1 MGLAHSPSVITDGL
15 IYSIDAANTRSYTG
29 SGNTVNGLISGFGG
43 TLVNGVGFS
52 SINNGCFFFDGT
64 NDYINTNLTSS
75 SIGLTSSNFS
85 IGLWAKV
92 KDYST
97 FNAFVT
103 RTLSNIA
110 APLDMYILNSV
121 SYAPGYLVVLLGNG
135 TTWNTL
141 QSSSQFPLAWTYLVF
156 TLNSS
161 TMSLYYN
168 AVFNSA
174 TALTVPRGES
184 ANPIKIGTREDGAT
198 YMNGNIG
205 QVQIYNRALS
215 STEIRQNFNATRK
228 RYGI

>member
-1 MGLAHSPSVITDGL
+1 MGLSHSPGIVIDGL

-103 RTLSNIA
+103 RTSGAIA

-168 AVFNSA
+168 AVFNST
-174 TALTVPRGES
+174 TALAVPRGES

-198 YMNGNIG
+198 YMNGNIA

-215 STEIRQNFNATRK
+215 ATEIRQNFNATRK
-228 RYGI
+228 RFGI

>member
-1 MGLAHSPSVITDGL
+1 MGLDHSPAIITDGL
-15 IYSIDAANTRSYTG
+15 VFYLDPANKRSYSGSGITANSLVGGTG
-29 SGNTVNGLISGFGG
+29 S

-52 SINNGCFFFDGT
+52 SANNGSFFFDGT
-64 NDYINTNLTSS
+64 NDYINTNIFSS

-85 IGLWAKV
+85 IGVWAKV

-103 RTLSNIA
+103 RTLGNIA

-135 TTWNTL
+135 TTWSTL
-141 QSSSQFPLAWTYLVF
+141 QSSSQFPLTWTYLFF

-161 TMSLYYN
+161 TMALYYN
-168 AVFNSA
+168 AVFNSSTSLA
-174 TALTVPRGES
+174 VPRGES

-198 YMNGNIG
+198 YMNGNIS
-205 QVQIYNRALS
+205 QVQIYNRAL
-215 STEIRQNFNATRK
+215 TQQEILQNYNATKGRF
-228 RYGI
+228 GL

>member
-1 MGLAHSPSVITDGL
+1 MGIAYNTSIVSDGL
-15 IYSIDAANTRSYTG
+15 VFAFDAGNTRSYSG
-29 SGNTVNGLISGFGG
+29 SGITVNGLVGGLGG
-43 TLVNGVGFS
+43 TLVNGTGFS
-52 SINNGCFFFDGT
+52 SANNGSFFFDGT
-64 NDYINTNLTSS
+64 NDFINTNIFSS

-85 IGLWAKV
+85 IGVWAKV

-103 RTLSNIA
+103 RTLGSIA

-135 TTWNTL
+135 TTWSTL
-141 QSSSQFPLAWTYLVF
+141 QSSSQFPLTWTYLFF

-161 TMSLYYN
+161 TMALYYN
-168 AVFNSA
+168 AVFNSSTSLA
-174 TALTVPRGES
+174 VPRGES

-198 YMNGNIG
+198 YMNGNIS
-205 QVQIYNRALS
+205 QVQIYNRAL
-215 STEIRQNFNATRK
+215 TQQEIFQNYNATRD

>member
-1 MGLAHSPSVITDGL
+1 MGLSHSPGIVIDGL

-75 SIGLTSSNFS
+75 SIGLTSSDFS

-103 RTLSNIA
+103 RTLGNIA
-110 APLDMYILNSV
+110 APLDMYILNSA

-168 AVFNSA
+168 AVFNST
-174 TALTVPRGES
+174 TALAVPRGES

-215 STEIRQNFNATRK
+215 ATEIRQNFNATRK

>member
-1 MGLAHSPSVITDGL
+1 MGLSHSPGIVIDGL

-97 FNAFVT
+97 YNAFVT
-103 RTLSNIA
+103 RTSGNIA
-110 APLDMYILNSV
+110 APLDMYILNSG

-168 AVFNSA
+168 AVFNST
-174 TALTVPRGES
+174 TALAVPRGES

-198 YMNGNIG
+198 YMNGNIA

>member
-97 FNAFVT
+97 YNAFVT
-103 RTLSNIA
+103 RTSGNIA
-110 APLDMYILNSV
+110 APLDMYILNSG

-168 AVFNSA
+168 AVFNST
-174 TALTVPRGES
+174 TALAVPRGES

-215 STEIRQNFNATRK
+215 ATEIRQNFNATRK

>member
-1 MGLAHSPSVITDGL
+1 MGLSHSPGIVIDGL

-103 RTLSNIA
+103 RTSGNIA
-110 APLDMYILNSV
+110 APLDMYILNSA

-168 AVFNSA
+168 AVFNST
-174 TALTVPRGES
+174 TALAVPRGES

-205 QVQIYNRALS
+205 QVQIYDRALS
-215 STEIRQNFNATRK
+215 ATEIRQNFNATRK